1 MIVEKYLICTDID
14 GTLITKDQ
22 QVPPK
27 TLALLQ
33 ELIAQG
39 HHFAVSTG
47 RMFQSANKFAKMVDE
62 KGSVICSNGS
72 IVNVEGEVLFRD
84 GLSPAS
90 ILAVYEICVA
100 HEMPLFFFSENTV
113 FYTMRPPAYIADEA
127 EQGRVNGTTLVHLE
141 SKEDVIRHQAAIINA
156 ITIEEEVPEKLETV
170 RKALQEVEGVRTLSS
185 HFNNIEIL
193 PAGVDKEHA
202 VERLRQH
209 LDVKLEHVIAFGD
222 GENDLQM
229 LRYAGMGVAMGNAA
243 DFVKEH
249 ASYVTASNEEE
260 GIYEFL
266 KAHIC

>member
-1 MIVEKYLICTDID
+1 MEKYLICTDID
-14 GTLITKDQ
+14 GTLITSDQ

-47 RMFQSANKFAKMVDE
+47 RMFQSANKFARLVDE
-62 KGSVICSNGS
+62 SGNVICSNGS
-72 IVNVEGEVLFRD
+72 VVSSGGETLFRQ
-84 GLSPAS
+84 GLDPES
-90 ILAVYEICVA
+90 IQTVFDICTLHQV
-100 HEMPLFFFSENTV
+100 PLFFFSENTV
-113 FYTMRPPAYIADEA
+113 FYTMTPPSYITDEA
-127 EQGRVNGTTLVHLE
+127 EQGRVDGTKLVHLE
-141 SKEDVIRHQAAIINA
+141 SQEDVKRHQAEIINA
-156 ITIEEEVPEKLETV
+156 ITIEEDLPEKLTAV
-170 RKALQEVEGVRTLSS
+170 REALEKVAGIRTLSS

-193 PAGVDKEHA
+193 PEGIDKEHA

-209 LDVKLEHVIAFGD
+209 LEVKPEHVIAFGD

-229 LRYAGMGVAMGNAA
+229 LRYAGVGVAMGNAA

-249 ASYVTASNEEE
+249 ASYVTTSNENE